1 MRCKACNQAAAWL
14 RRSVALVLLASCSL
28 LGCGDDDDGDRA
40 GASVDRDAGATRDA
54 EVVST
59 PIAVTAGQA
68 VAGVCLL
75 KLSTPAS
82 QFAHCTG
89 FDHYEACARR
99 QCDLELCLDQC
110 TQYLTCLHGSSTVC
124 DEDCVPDDACSAC
137 MSAVA
142 QCALSSTCIETF
154 GCAPRVEGGYCDQ
167 LRDCCALQD
176 DQLQRECMVLAEATA
191 ALQGEVQCLNLL
203 HTVPMLSVE
212 GGNPLECPIH
222 DAGPPQR

>member
-28 LGCGDDDDGDRA
+28 LACGDDDDGDRA
-40 GASVDRDAGATRDA
+40 DAAVGRDAGATRDA

-82 QFAHCTG
+82 QFAHCAG

-110 TQYLTCLHGSSTVC
+110 TQYLNCLHASPEVC
-124 DEDCVPDDACSAC
+124 DDECVPEDACAVC
-137 MSAVA
+137 MSTVA
-142 QCALSSTCIETF
+142 QCALSGTCIETF
-154 GCAPRVEGGYCDQ
+154 GCAPRIKDGYCDQ
-167 LRDCCALQD
+167 LRECCAAQD
-176 DQLQRECMVLAEATA
+176 DQLRGECMVLAEATA
-191 ALQGEVQCLNLL
+191 ALQGERQCLTLL
-203 HTVPMLSVE
+203 HTVPTLND
-212 GGNPLECPIH
+212 GAGLECPIH